1 MLLKIGVAAMKV
13 PRLGLQVNYTQ
24 DSSRHNNNAEN
35 NEFVDEIWHI
45 TRNISAR
52 TGRKKELR
60 IYQDKCYIRRNCYL
74 VNFNFIIKINISMNG
89 KGGYI
94 VLPTLLDESCCLRL
108 IFLSLIFVTQDT
120 KSVKSTCFPIFGI
133 F

>member
-1 MLLKIGVAAMKV
+1 MLFKIGVAAMKV

-35 NEFVDEIWHI
+35 NEFVEEIWHI

-52 TGRKKELR
+52 TGRKKGLR
-60 IYQDKCYIRRNCYL
+60 IYKDKCYIRRNCYL

-89 KGGYI
+89 KGSYI
-94 VLPTLLDESCCLRL
+94 VLPTLLDESSCLRL
-108 IFLSLIFVTQDT
+108 ILLSLIFVTQDT
-120 KSVKSTCFPIFGI
+120 KSVKSTSFPIFGI

>member
-1 MLLKIGVAAMKV
+1 MAPGLGLQVTHIKKMLLKISVAAMKV

-35 NEFVDEIWHI
+35 NEFVEEIWHI

-60 IYQDKCYIRRNCYL
+60 IYQDKCYIRRDL
-74 VNFNFIIKINISMNG
+74 
-89 KGGYI
+89 
-94 VLPTLLDESCCLRL
+94 
-108 IFLSLIFVTQDT
+108 
-120 KSVKSTCFPIFGI
+120 
-133 F
+133 

>member
-1 MLLKIGVAAMKV
+1 MLLKIGVTAMKV
-13 PRLGLQVNYTQ
+13 PRLGLQVKYTQ

-35 NEFVDEIWHI
+35 NEFVEEVWHI
-45 TRNISAR
+45 TRNVSAR
-52 TGRKKELR
+52 TGRKKELT
-60 IYQDKCYIRRNCYL
+60 IYQDKCYITRNCYL

-94 VLPTLLDESCCLRL
+94 VLPTLLDESSCLRL
-108 IFLSLIFVTQDT
+108 ILLSLIFVTQDT

>member
-13 PRLGLQVNYTQ
+13 PRLGLQVKYTQ

-35 NEFVDEIWHI
+35 NEFVEEIWHI

-52 TGRKKELR
+52 TGRKKGLR
-60 IYQDKCYIRRNCYL
+60 IYHDKCYIRRNCYL

-108 IFLSLIFVTQDT
+108 ILLSLIFVTQDT